1 MSNQEA
7 ASVRESLPVQEPS
20 ARRRILDATYSLVEE
35 RGMAQ
40 VSMTAIADK
49 AGVSRQTVYNNFPDV
64 ETAMLGYVLDE
75 LDRTATRIEQTLSTL
90 RDPENQIRSFVTEL
104 IRRFAQ
110 QDFQVSVQAAMS
122 PAAVRAIEEATGPLR
137 TMLEEILVE
146 GVETGQFV
154 SHIASER
161 LATLLFQMTVG
172 VGHLALSGANVD
184 SLADDAATLIAASV
198 SAP

>member
-1 MSNQEA
+1 MSNLEA
-7 ASVRESLPVQEPS
+7 SPGRESLPVHEPG
-20 ARRRILDATYSLVEE
+20 ARRRILDATYSLVEQ

-75 LDRTATRIEQTLSTL
+75 LARTATRIEQTLSTL

-110 QDFQVSVQAAMS
+110 QDFQVSIQAAMS
-122 PAAVRAIEEATGPLR
+122 PTAVKAIETATGPLR
-137 TMLEEILVE
+137 KMLEEILVE
-146 GVETGQFV
+146 GVETGQFI
-154 SHIASER
+154 SGIAAER

-172 VGHLALSGANVD
+172 VGHLALSGADVD
-184 SLADDAATLIAASV
+184 SVADDAATLIAASV

>member
-7 ASVRESLPVQEPS
+7 SSVRESLPIQEPS

-49 AGVSRQTVYNNFPDV
+49 AGVSRQTVYNKFPDV

-75 LDRTATRIEQTLSTL
+75 LARTATRIEQSLSTL

-110 QDFQVSVQAAMS
+110 QDFQVSIQAAMS
-122 PAAVRAIEEATGPLR
+122 PTAVEAIEEATWPLR
-137 TMLEEILVE
+137 TMLEEILAE

-172 VGHLALSGANVD
+172 VGHLALSGADVD

>member
-7 ASVRESLPVQEPS
+7 SSVRESLPAPEPS

-75 LDRTATRIEQTLSTL
+75 LARTATRIEQTLSTL

-110 QDFQVSVQAAMS
+110 QDFQVSIQAAMS
-122 PAAVRAIEEATGPLR
+122 PTAVEAIEEATWPLR
-137 TMLEEILVE
+137 TMLEEILAE

-172 VGHLALSGANVD
+172 VGHLALSGADVD

>member
-7 ASVRESLPVQEPS
+7 SSVRESLPAQEPS

-75 LDRTATRIEQTLSTL
+75 LARTAIRIEQTLSTL

-110 QDFQVSVQAAMS
+110 QDFQVSIQAAMS
-122 PAAVRAIEEATGPLR
+122 PTAVEAIEEATWPLR

-172 VGHLALSGANVD
+172 VGHLALSGADVD

>member
-7 ASVRESLPVQEPS
+7 SSVRESLTIQEPS

-49 AGVSRQTVYNNFPDV
+49 AGVSRQTVYNNFADV

-75 LDRTATRIEQTLSTL
+75 LGRTATRIEQSLSTL

-110 QDFQVSVQAAMS
+110 QDFQVSIQAAMS
-122 PAAVRAIEEATGPLR
+122 PTAVEAIEEATWPLR
-137 TMLEEILVE
+137 IMLEEILVE
-146 GVETGQFV
+146 GVETGQFI

-172 VGHLALSGANVD
+172 VGHLALSGADVD
-184 SLADDAATLIAASV
+184 SLADDAATLIAASI